1 MQATNRQWLLASRPQ
16 GMVGIENFT
25 LREVARPSPNLA
37 AGEILVRNL
46 MLSFEPAM
54 RGWLDD
60 VPSYFPPVQIGDPMR
75 SSAMAEVVSS
85 TNPQYP
91 VGSLVMGMFGWQE
104 YALGNCAGD
113 MMPPVPIP
121 AGTPLSIPL
130 GSMGGSS
137 LTAYFG
143 LLDVGQPQPGE
154 IVVVSGAAGA
164 VGCVVAQIARI
175 KGCRVIGIAGGSE
188 KCAWL
193 KTDCGLDEVIDYKTE
208 DVAQRLAELCPRSID
223 VFFDNVG
230 GSTLEAAI
238 EQIAEHGRIV
248 LCGAISTYNDAE
260 SQPGPRNL
268 MNLIIRRVRMQ
279 GFITVDYL
287 DRMGEAQAALMEW
300 VFGGQIK
307 YREDI
312 QHGFENIPK
321 TFLRLFSGDNQGK
334 QLLQIGAPTAA

>member
-1 MQATNRQWLLASRPQ
+1 MQAVNQQWLLARRPQ
-16 GMVGIENFT
+16 GMVQLEDFSLHAVPMPT
-25 LREVARPSPNLA
+25 PDLD

-46 MLSFEPAM
+46 MVSFEPAM
-54 RGWLDD
+54 RGWMDD
-60 VPSYFPPVQIGDPMR
+60 VPSYFPPVQIGEPMR
-75 SSAMAEVVSS
+75 SSAMAQVVQSG
-85 TNPQYP
+85 NPQYP
-91 VGSLVMGMFGWQE
+91 VGSLVMGLFGWQE
-104 YALGNCAGD
+104 YALANRAGD
-113 MMPPVPIP
+113 MMAPVPIP
-121 AGTPLSIPL
+121 DGTPLSIPL

-154 IVVVSGAAGA
+154 TVVVSGAAGA
-164 VGCVVAQIARI
+164 VGCVVAQIA
-175 KGCRVIGIAGGSE
+175 KLKQCRVIGIAGGSD
-188 KCAWL
+188 KCVWL
-193 KTDCGLDEVIDYKTE
+193 KNDCGLDEVIDYKTE
-208 DVAQRLAELCPRSID
+208 NVAERLAELCPRSID

-260 SQPGPRNL
+260 PQPGPRNL

-279 GFITVDYL
+279 GFITVDFL

-300 VFGGQIK
+300 VFSGQIK
-307 YREDI
+307 YREDV
-312 QHGFENIPK
+312 QRGFKNIPQ

-334 QLLQIGAPTAA
+334 QLLQIADPA

>member
-1 MQATNRQWLLASRPQ
+1 MQAVNQQWLLARRPQ
-16 GMVGIENFT
+16 GMVRLEDFS
-25 LREVARPSPNLA
+25 LRAVPMPTPALS

-46 MLSFEPAM
+46 MVSFEPAM
-54 RGWLDD
+54 RGWMDD
-60 VPSYFPPVQIGDPMR
+60 VPSYFPPVQIGEPMR
-75 SSAMAEVVSS
+75 SSAMAQVVQSE
-85 TNPQYP
+85 NPQYP
-91 VGSLVMGMFGWQE
+91 VGSLVMGLFGWQE
-104 YALGNCAGD
+104 YALANRAGD
-113 MMPPVPIP
+113 MMAPVPIP
-121 AGTPLSIPL
+121 DGTPLSIPL

-143 LLDVGQPQPGE
+143 LLDVGQPRPGE
-154 IVVVSGAAGA
+154 TVVVSGAAGA
-164 VGCVVAQIARI
+164 VGCVVAQIA
-175 KGCRVIGIAGGSE
+175 KLKQCRVIGIAGGSD

-193 KTDCGLDEVIDYKTE
+193 KDECGLDEVIDYKAE
-208 DVAQRLAELCPRSID
+208 NVADRLAELCPRSID

-230 GSTLEAAI
+230 GATLEAAI

-260 SQPGPRNL
+260 PQPGPRNL

-300 VFGGQIK
+300 VFSGKIK

-312 QHGFENIPK
+312 QNGFENIPK

-334 QLLQIGAPTAA
+334 QLLQIAGPA

>member
-1 MQATNRQWLLASRPQ
+1 MQAVNQQWLLAKRPQ
-16 GMVGIENFT
+16 GMVRLDDFSLHAEPMPT
-25 LREVARPSPNLA
+25 PNLD

-46 MLSFEPAM
+46 MVSFEPAM
-54 RGWLDD
+54 RGWMDD
-60 VPSYFPPVQIGDPMR
+60 VPSYFPPVRIGEPMR
-75 SSAMAEVVSS
+75 SSAMAQVVQSS
-85 TNPQYP
+85 NPQYP
-91 VGSLVMGMFGWQE
+91 VGSLVMGLFGWQE
-104 YALGNCAGD
+104 YALANRAGD
-113 MMPPVPIP
+113 MMAPVPIP
-121 AGTPLSIPL
+121 DGTPLSIPL

-154 IVVVSGAAGA
+154 TVVVSGAAGA
-164 VGCVVAQIARI
+164 VGCVVAQIA
-175 KGCRVIGIAGGSE
+175 KLKQCRVIGIAGGSD

-193 KTDCGLDEVIDYKTE
+193 KNDCGLDEVIDYKAE
-208 DVAQRLAELCPRSID
+208 NVAGRLAELCPRSID

-260 SQPGPRNL
+260 PQPGPRNL
-268 MNLIIRRVRMQ
+268 MNLIVRRVRMQ
-279 GFITVDYL
+279 GFITVDFL
-287 DRMGEAQAALMEW
+287 DRIGEAQAALMEW

-307 YREDI
+307 YREDV
-312 QHGFENIPK
+312 QRGFENIPQ

-334 QLLQIGAPTAA
+334 QLLQITDPV

>member
-1 MQATNRQWLLASRPQ
+1 MQAVNRQWLLARRPQ
-16 GMVGIENFT
+16 GMVQLDDFS
-25 LREVARPSPNLA
+25 LREVPRPVPALS

-46 MLSFEPAM
+46 MVSFEPAM
-54 RGWLDD
+54 RGWMDD
-60 VPSYFPPVQIGDPMR
+60 VPSYFPPVQIGEPMR
-75 SSAMAEVVSS
+75 SSAMGQVVES

-91 VGSLVMGMFGWQE
+91 VGSLVMGMLGWQE
-104 YALGNCAGD
+104 YAVANRAGD

-121 AGTPLSIPL
+121 DGTPLSIPL

-143 LLDVGQPQPGE
+143 LLDVGQPKAGE
-154 IVVVSGAAGA
+154 TVVVSGAAGA
-164 VGCVVAQIARI
+164 VGCVVAQIA
-175 KGCRVIGIAGGSE
+175 KLKQCRVIGIAGGSD

-193 KTDCGLDEVIDYKTE
+193 KNDCGLNEVIDYKTE
-208 DVAQRLAELCPRSID
+208 DVAARLAELCPRSID

-230 GSTLEAAI
+230 GATLEAAI
-238 EQIAEHGRIV
+238 EQIAEHGRIA

-260 SQPGPRNL
+260 PQPGPRNL
-268 MNLIIRRVRMQ
+268 MNLILRRVRMQ

-300 VFGGQIK
+300 VFGGKIK

-312 QHGFENIPK
+312 QYGFENIPK

-334 QLLQIGAPTAA
+334 QLLQIADLA